1 MKIQT
6 ATELIKKQ
14 ALKNRLSEFDSILSV
29 IEMASG
35 VSRDD
40 MRYDIEVWTGSVC
53 LRINVDEWYFDID
66 GLSFADWC
74 IKNCEGDFN
83 NDKWFRIDS
92 LNGTPCS
99 NSDFDVIRK
108 LENKE
113 NK

>member
-66 GLSFADWC
+66 GLSFEDWC
-74 IKNCEGDFN
+74 RQNCEGDFN
-83 NDKWFRIDS
+83 TDKWYRIDS